1 MPLSARLETRAKESM
16 ELARRMVPHPCKPQ
30 CKVKAIPLPDGV
42 NCMGT
47 PGSKSIGQGS
57 ECLQGPWDP
66 KGGELYRPTVKPW
79 ETVVEAGRCS
89 DVQIV

>member
-1 MPLSARLETRAKESM
+1 MET
-16 ELARRMVPHPCKPQ
+16 PDPQ
-30 CKVKAIPLPDGV
+30 
-42 NCMGT
+42 
-47 PGSKSIGQGS
+47 SSGQGF

-66 KGGELYRPTVKPW
+66 KGGELYRPTAKPW

>member
-1 MPLSARLETRAKESM
+1 MWSKGCTSA
-16 ELARRMVPHPCKPQ
+16 ELNGKAAEHGEGNPTPASVSGMCALKGVLCTEPPGPQ
-30 CKVKAIPLPDGV
+30 
-42 NCMGT
+42 
-47 PGSKSIGQGS
+47 SSGQGF

-66 KGGELYRPTVKPW
+66 KGGELYRPTAKPW

>member
-1 MPLSARLETRAKESM
+1 
-16 ELARRMVPHPCKPQ
+16 
-30 CKVKAIPLPDGV
+30 
-42 NCMGT
+42 MGT
-47 PGSKSIGQGS
+47 PGLKSSGLGS

>member
-1 MPLSARLETRAKESM
+1 MLPGGGGF
-16 ELARRMVPHPCKPQ
+16 PHTNHKPQ
-30 CKVKAIPLPDGV
+30 GRGEGNHPIPDGGT
-42 NCMGT
+42 CMES
-47 PGSKSIGQGS
+47 PDPQSSGQGF